1 MDFQLSRWR
10 FVLPAL
16 VLALFVTA
24 LPMPAGADDGSQ
36 PSARPGL
43 RASIASSATLA
54 VSKAPA
60 PATSRAQT
68 TGDAKAPLE
77 SKSFFKTPA
86 GAAVLAI
93 FAAGTGYAIYSAN
106 HDRIRTVGR

>member
-10 FVLPAL
+10 FVLRAL
-16 VLALFVTA
+16 VLALIVTA
-24 LPMPAGADDGSQ
+24 LPMPAGADDASQ

-54 VSKAPA
+54 AAKAPE
-60 PATSRAQT
+60 PARSRAQA

-77 SKSFFKTPA
+77 SKSFFKTPV
-86 GAAVLAI
+86 GAAVLAV
-93 FAAGTGYAIYSAN
+93 FVAGTGYAIYSAN
-106 HDRIRTVGR
+106 HDKIKPVGR